1 MARTIEEFVNA
12 TEFAGGD
19 LKKLAGDA
27 SARRYARVALGG
39 KTAMVMD
46 TPPEGENFPAFV
58 QIAEHLLNAGYS
70 APKVMARDMENGFLL
85 LEDLGDDSFS
95 KLCCHLALVAGSE
108 FENNIS
114 TRPRY
119 KNGVT
124 ELELYETAIDLLA
137 EWKINTR
144 HSREGGNLFLQI
156 PAFAGMT
163 KNTYLREVSLFPD
176 WYLPRI
182 FSEEKVANLR
192 AEYMQI
198 WEEILA
204 NSALAQNIFV
214 HRDFHADNLMWL
226 PEREGVKKVGLLDFQ
241 DALLGDA
248 AYDMVS
254 LLEDARRDVAPELAQ
269 KMIERYLQQTDV
281 DEKKFRNS
289 YSILG
294 AQRNLKIIGIFV
306 RLFVRDGK
314 ENYLRFL
321 PRVWAHLERDLQ
333 HESLKVLRK
342 WLDKNV
348 PAEFRK

>member
-1 MARTIEEFVNA
+1 MARTIEEFVNE

-19 LKKLAGDA
+19 LQKLAGDA
-27 SARRYARVALGG
+27 SARRYARVALGE

-58 QIAEHLLNAGYS
+58 HISEHLQDSGYS
-70 APKVMARDMENGFLL
+70 APKIMARDMENGFLL
-85 LEDLGDDSFS
+85 LEDFGDDSFS
-95 KLCCHLALVAGSE
+95 RILENDAG
-108 FENNIS
+108 
-114 TRPRY
+114 R
-119 KNGVT
+119 

-137 EWKINTR
+137 EWSR
-144 HSREGGNLFLQI
+144 HPREGGDLEKKI

-163 KNTYLREVSLFPD
+163 TPYDTTTYRREVSLFPD

-182 FSEEKVANLR
+182 FGTEKTENLR

-204 NSALAQNIFV
+204 NAALAQNIFV

-248 AYDMVS
+248 SYDMVS
-254 LLEDARRDVAPELAQ
+254 LLEDARRDVAPELAE
-269 KMIERYLQQTDV
+269 KMIERYLQKTGA
-281 DEKKFRNS
+281 DEKTFRTS
-289 YSILG
+289 YNILG
-294 AQRNLKIIGIFV
+294 AQRNLKILGIFV

-333 HESLKVLRK
+333 AESLTVLRN

-348 PAEFRK
+348 PAELRK